1 MRDVP
6 IARSMLSL
14 LDETKTEMQAL
25 TMEVR
30 ALQARVRELDSQIQR
45 GYDLLN
51 CYQRDVNRLRATVAY
66 LQLLVN
72 SVFQI
77 IYSAAKDFWQHLNIY
92 LSVQSHLLTFTSGEI
107 GRGRPKSIS
116 WTHFRDSSVPP
127 VLFVCMSKTMQ
138 NAHPMPGPA
147 LICASSHHAAAKRPN

>member
-72 SVFQI
+72 SVFRI

-92 LSVQSHLLTFTSGEI
+92 L
-107 GRGRPKSIS
+107 
-116 WTHFRDSSVPP
+116 
-127 VLFVCMSKTMQ
+127 
-138 NAHPMPGPA
+138 
-147 LICASSHHAAAKRPN
+147 